1 MNTNKVH
8 DSIVDALNQIKD
20 MTPDQLQK
28 MYEGMMPDLLHNQ
41 KHFFTFADK
50 QQHKIDNLF

>member
-1 MNTNKVH
+1 
-8 DSIVDALNQIKD
+8 
-20 MTPDQLQK
+20 
-28 MYEGMMPDLLHNQ
+28 MMPDLLHNQ